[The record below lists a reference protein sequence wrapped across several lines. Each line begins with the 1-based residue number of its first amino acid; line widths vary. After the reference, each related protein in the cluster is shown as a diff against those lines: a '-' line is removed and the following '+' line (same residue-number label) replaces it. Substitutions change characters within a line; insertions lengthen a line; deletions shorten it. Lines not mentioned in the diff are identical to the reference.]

1 MALPEKTDLFGDIAA
16 EIGFVT
22 PGQVE
27 QALAEQH
34 SLAESGTQKLIG
46 EIFVDLGVLTTE
58 QVAGVLQTQKDRR
71 GAKVRKVGPY
81 EIIEKVGAGGMG
93 AVYRA
98 RDTRT
103 GKHVALKILPQRL
116 AADDRYLKRFS
127 QEAEMAGQLDHE
139 NIVKGLG
146 SGRDGGLHYFAMEFV
161 NGENIQD
168 MIVRVGR
175 FPEET
180 ALMIILP
187 VARAL
192 DHAHEHGLVHQ
203 DIKPENIIMDP
214 KGVIKLL
221 DLGLARRADDLTK
234 STLGTPLYIS
244 PEHVAGDRPLD
255 IRSDIYSLGVTL
267 YHMVTGS
274 PPFVGADEQ
283 DTMTRHV
290 EEEVPWPQDVVP
302 ELSDNI
308 CQVITR
314 MLAKDADD
322 RYSEPKELIFDTEAV
337 LGRRPPRYAIHGPGR
352 EGGAGAAGKPAAAA
366 AGEQKQRSP
375 QPRPQRPA
383 KPRGDPAR
391 GTAARR
397 KIKSGRES
405 AAAPDRKRPP
415 GRSTAG
421 ADRRRRTSGR
431 QLHGKPKGTT
441 PATNYVYV
449 AIGIIAALVAVAIYI
464 MFD

>member
-1 MALPEKTDLFGDIAA
+1 MAQPEKTDLFGDIAV

-22 PGQVE
+22 PDQVE
-27 QALAEQH
+27 QALAEQQR
-34 SLAESGTQKLIG
+34 LAEAGTQKLIG
-46 EIFVDLGVLTTE
+46 EVFVGLGVLTME

-81 EIIEKVGAGGMG
+81 EIVEKVGAGGMG

-116 AADDRYLKRFS
+116 AADERYLKRFS
-127 QEAEMAGQLDHE
+127 QEAEMAMQLDHE

-146 SGRDGGLHYFAMEFV
+146 SGKDAGLHYFAMEFV

-168 MIVRVGR
+168 MIARVER

-234 STLGTPLYIS
+234 STLGTPLYVS

-274 PPFVGADEQ
+274 PPFVGTDER
-283 DTMTRHV
+283 DTMARHV
-290 EEEVPWPQDVVP
+290 EDEIPWPQDVVP
-302 ELSDNI
+302 ELSDQI

-322 RYSEPKELIFDTEAV
+322 RYGEPKQLIFDVEAV
-337 LGRRPPRYAIHGPGR
+337 LGRRPPRYAIHGPG
-352 EGGAGAAGKPAAAA
+352 EEAGAGAVTKPAAAA
-366 AGEQKQRSP
+366 GERKQRP
-375 QPRPQRPA
+375 APPGQRRPA
-383 KPRGDPAR
+383 KPRGDPPR

-397 KIKSGRES
+397 KVKSGREP
-405 AAAPDRKRPP
+405 AAAPDRKRPA
-415 GRSTAG
+415 GRSAAS

-431 QLHGKPKGTT
+431 QLQGKPKGTT
-441 PATNYVYV
+441 SATIYVYA
-449 AIGIIAALVAVAIYI
+449 AIGIIAGLVAAAIYI
-464 MFD
+464 MLD